1 MVSEH
6 GAAWSASSIGFCCEA
21 VSGAYFPEEVLK
33 VIKALKDEGSLRD
46 EDPWVFLNTPR
57 TDYVCSCPSLLP
69 RLSTHSLASGS
80 LLLSLEKQN

>member
-1 MVSEH
+1 MVSEP
-6 GAAWSASSIGFCCEA
+6 GAAYSASSMGLCCEA

-46 EDPWVFLNTPR
+46 EDPWVFLDTLR
-57 TDYVCSCPSLLP
+57 TDYVCSRPSLLSW
-69 RLSTHSLASGS
+69 LSTHSLASGS